1 MTDMHKQGNAFS
13 AADRVPPG
21 VAIRLSTY
29 LHILIQAA
37 KNGRTFISSQMLSE
51 HARVNPTQI
60 RRDLASFGK
69 FGKRGVG
76 YEIEPLIDSIREII
90 GAAGVREVAL
100 VGAGNLGAAIAGS
113 DIYSEHGFLIGAV
126 FDSDPAKVGSHLG
139 NLLIQ
144 PVSEEITTLPD
155 RGMRAGILAVP
166 AGAAQDAADR
176 LYAAGVRVYI
186 NYSGGLIK
194 APADASVHDINP
206 AAGLLQA
213 LHQGFS

>member
-1 MTDMHKQGNAFS
+1 MHKQGNAS
-13 AADRVPPG
+13 RDSDRVPPG
-21 VAIRLSTY
+21 VAVRLSAY

-37 KNGRTFISSQMLSE
+37 KHGRTFISSGMISE

-76 YEIEPLIDSIREII
+76 YEVDPLIDSIREII
-90 GAAGVREVAL
+90 GAAGIREVAL
-100 VGAGNLGAAIAGS
+100 VGAGNLGAAIIGS
-113 DIYSEHGFLIGAV
+113 DVFSEHGFPIGAV
-126 FDSDPAKVGSHLG
+126 FDSDPAKIGGQLG

-155 RGMRAGILAVP
+155 RGMTAGILAVP
-166 AGAAQDAADR
+166 AGAAQEAADR
-176 LYAAGVRVYI
+176 LYTAGVRIYI
-186 NYSGGLIK
+186 NYSSGLIK
-194 APADASVHDINP
+194 TPADATVHDINP

-213 LHQGFS
+213 LHHGFS